1 MLADELRL
9 TYRQAHGIA
18 PAPVESAKSNPFEAT
33 FSTKVYTGTRRS
45 NTATIRLTQLC
56 VVSLCCP
63 NLNPNHCRPCN
74 ANQRRRRYSSS
85 RCVLSTAHLNCAFTL
100 QLYYSNK
107 SFVIFCDV
115 CSAHS
120 SPPFDSDPCPPLK
133 TSGDQTIA
141 GIAGDTTWGGFA
153 LNEALIGAVT
163 SGDLGAAEVRSASPA
178 FSSLE
183 RGAPPLSS
191 NPRDLQYPATS
202 VFFSGSVATRRI
214 LAERAQFRRTLYTG
228 TAGSRR

>member
-33 FSTKVYTGTRRS
+33 FSTKVYTGTRRG

-74 ANQRRRRYSSS
+74 ANCNANQRRRRCSSS

-115 CSAHS
+115 CSAT
-120 SPPFDSDPCPPLK
+120 PPFHRLRPLP
-133 TSGDQTIA
+133 SIENIWRPNNCRHCWRHNVGR
-141 GIAGDTTWGGFA
+141 
-153 LNEALIGAVT
+153 LC
-163 SGDLGAAEVRSASPA
+163 
-178 FSSLE
+178 LE
-183 RGAPPLSS
+183 RGL
-191 NPRDLQYPATS
+191 D
-202 VFFSGSVATRRI
+202 RRSDK
-214 LAERAQFRRTLYTG
+214 RRPWGCRSTICLTG
-228 TAGSRR
+228 F